1 MQTTIIP
8 ILSSLRDVDGVLGA
22 FVISEDGNLIEF
34 DMPAMFAPSLFE
46 EVGPR
51 IVRLRETFASG
62 GDEMD
67 ACTMRFGDFK
77 LYIRAMQMGFI
88 CILSSIGV
96 NMPSL
101 KMGAQLVQ
109 RRILAEFGLSD
120 GSPASS
126 PPPPSLAPP
135 SWTGSAYESVSSTGP
150 ISSPPPSTSGL
161 TYRGRPVR

>member
-1 MQTTIIP
+1 MRTSIVP
-8 ILSSLRDVDGVLGA
+8 ILSTLRDVDGVQGA
-22 FVISEDGNLIEF
+22 FVISDDGTLIEL

-88 CILSSIGV
+88 CILASIGV

-109 RRILAEFGLSD
+109 RRILAEFGLPD

-126 PPPPSLAPP
+126 PPPSLAAP
-135 SWTGSAYESVSSTGP
+135 SWAGSVYESVSSTGP
-150 ISSPPPSTSGL
+150 ISSPPPSAPGL

>member
-1 MQTTIIP
+1 MTGT
-8 ILSSLRDVDGVLGA
+8 
-22 FVISEDGNLIEF
+22 LIEL

-77 LYIRAMQMGFI
+77 LYIRAMQTGFI

-126 PPPPSLAPP
+126 PPPSLAPP
-135 SWTGSAYESVSSTGP
+135 SWAPAVRISVERAPSFVPTCVLESRPHLQGS
-150 ISSPPPSTSGL
+150 SGQ
-161 TYRGRPVR
+161 VN